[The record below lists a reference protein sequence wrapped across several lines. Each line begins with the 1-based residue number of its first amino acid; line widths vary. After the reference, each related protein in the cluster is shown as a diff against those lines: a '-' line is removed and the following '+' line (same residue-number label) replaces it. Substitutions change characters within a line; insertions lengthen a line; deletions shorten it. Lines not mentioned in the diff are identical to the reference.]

1 MTTRPARHRRRS
13 LTLLSGAVALALA
26 LAACGPTI
34 SAPPDN
40 PVHPTTVGTN
50 PDDRTPHVLD
60 GKVYTVLDLGSRV
73 IVGGEFTTVKEY
85 NRPEQYA
92 IRGLFA
98 YDKAT
103 GALDTG
109 FVPALDRGGVRALA
123 VSGDGQLLV
132 GGTFMQI
139 GGHQSPGLAKLNPA
153 TGAPKTDYQGG
164 TNGWVLTMVRR
175 GDRAFVGGTFTRV
188 GATPRLRLAAI
199 NAATGAVDTTFDV
212 PVDQTLRP
220 GKGIPLVENLDA
232 TRNGS
237 RLVLTGNFSQVGG
250 QPRAQVAVVDVG
262 SSSAAVSSWAT
273 DGYRADACASVY
285 DFYVKDVDIAPDD
298 TYFAVV
304 TTGAFRDTSTT
315 LCDSVARW
323 ELGSG
328 PDQSPTWADFTGGD
342 SLSAVS
348 ITGAAVYAAGHQ
360 RWANNEQAPRG
371 GVKGPGAVDRA
382 GIAAYAPAT
391 GNVLPWTI
399 DRERGLQ
406 VGTLTPTEQGL
417 WIGSDSSRLGNE
429 WHPRLGFIPL

>member
-1 MTTRPARHRRRS
+1 MITRLTPRRRRS
-13 LTLLSGAVALALA
+13 LTLLAGAAAVSLA

-50 PDDRTPHVLD
+50 PNDVTPHVLD
-60 GKVYTVLDLGSRV
+60 GKVYAVLDMGDRV

-109 FVPALDRGGVRALA
+109 FNANLDRGGVRDLA

-132 GGTFMQI
+132 GGTFIQV
-139 GGHQSPGLAKLNPA
+139 GGHQSPGLAKLNPT
-153 TGAPKTDYQGG
+153 TGAPDTGYQGP
-164 TNGWVLTMVRR
+164 TNGWVLTMKVR
-175 GDRAFVGGTFTRV
+175 GDRMFIGGTFTRV
-188 GATPRLRLAAI
+188 GATPRIRLAAV
-199 NAATGAVDTTFDV
+199 NATSGAVDTSFDV
-212 PVDQTLRP
+212 PVEEALR
-220 GKGIPLVENLDA
+220 GGALVQKLDL
-232 TRNGS
+232 TSNGS
-237 RLVLTGNFSQVGG
+237 KLVFTGNFKQVGG
-250 QPRAQVAVVDVG
+250 QPRTQIAVVDVG
-262 SSSAAVSSWAT
+262 SSSATVSSWAT
-273 DGYRADACASVY
+273 TEYRQGVCDSQY
-285 DFYVKDVDIAPDD
+285 DFYVKGVDIAPND

-304 TTGAFRDTSTT
+304 TTGGFFNPNTT
-315 LCDSVARW
+315 LCDSVARF
-323 ELGSG
+323 ELNATGSG
-328 PDQSPTWADFTGGD
+328 QRRTWADFTGGD

-360 RWANNEQAPRG
+360 RWANNETTPMHD
-371 GVKGPGAVDRA
+371 VKGPDAVDRP
-382 GIAAYAPAT
+382 GIAAFNPAN
-391 GNVLPWTI
+391 GDVLPWTI
-399 DRERGLQ
+399 DRARGLQ
-406 VGTLTPTEQGL
+406 VGTLTPTKQGL